1 MHEKSVTEDI
11 FVFVYTFRTYEV
23 NVYMSQGFQY
33 NRNFVKK
40 EFLINSLNFVVN
52 GVYFE
57 KPFFPY
63 K

>member
-11 FVFVYTFRTYEV
+11 FVFVYTSRTYEV

-40 EFLINSLNFVVN
+40 EFLINSFNIVVN
-52 GVYFE
+52 VFYFE
-57 KPFFPY
+57 KTFFPY

>member
-33 NRNFVKK
+33 NWNFVKK
-40 EFLINSLNFVVN
+40 KILINSFNIAVN
-52 GVYFE
+52 GFYFE
-57 KPFFPY
+57 KNIFSI
-63 K
+63 